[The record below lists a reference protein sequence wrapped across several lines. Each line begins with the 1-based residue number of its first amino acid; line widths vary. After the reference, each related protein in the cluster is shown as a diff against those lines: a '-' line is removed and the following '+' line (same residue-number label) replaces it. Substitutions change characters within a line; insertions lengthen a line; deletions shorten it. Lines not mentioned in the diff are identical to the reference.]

1 MEKFLV
7 LMKMLREVPAEAHL
21 GHVDVLWFSKLRWS
35 HALVSA
41 SIDFIALVF
50 VSISSVSLCS
60 LGLESFVAQ
69 YKISQLFCLCCCLSS
84 GNLYESNAT
93 PRQLM
98 LTWNLLTTT
107 FCYLG
112 FQTTFSGV
120 EFQQFYWL
128 GMIVQSHI
136 AQIFGTNAR
145 KLWSRNDVCCSS
157 FCVQMG
163 VEPEKDPKL
172 LT

>member
-1 MEKFLV
+1 LGLFV
-7 LMKMLREVPAEAHL
+7 LPLFPVCC
-21 GHVDVLWFSKLRWS
+21 WYCQIWW
-35 HALVSA
+35 
-41 SIDFIALVF
+41 IALVF

-69 YKISQLFCLCCCLSS
+69 YKVSQPFCLCCCLSS

-98 LTWNLLTTT
+98 LTRILSTTT
-107 FCYLG
+107 FCCLG

-145 KLWSRNDVCCSS
+145 RLWSRNDVCCSS

-163 VEPEKDPKL
+163 VESEKDPKL